1 MNTFNIIVLICG
13 GLMTITNFILLVVS
27 LVGKAKSPYKVLV
40 DRIEALEKGKE
51 EHTRLL
57 NNDKKKLDMLEEGN
71 RVTQKALLAL
81 LAHGIDGN
89 SVSAMTEARDE
100 LQKYL
105 INR

>member
-1 MNTFNIIVLICG
+1 MEN
-13 GLMTITNFILLVVS
+13 ILLVCSAIITICSAITAVVA
-27 LVGKAKSPYKVLV
+27 VGKLVKAPKDTLDGRLSDIERKLAKH
-40 DRIEALEKGKE
+40 DE
-51 EHTRLL
+51 LL
-57 NNDKKKLDMLEEGN
+57 SNDKSKIDSIEEGN

-89 SVSAMTEARDE
+89 NISALEEAKND

>member
-1 MNTFNIIVLICG
+1 MESILLICSAVI
-13 GLMTITNFILLVVS
+13 TICSAITAVVA
-27 LVGKAKSPYKVLV
+27 VGKLV
-40 DRIEALEKGKE
+40 KAPKDTLDGRLAEIER
-51 EHTRLL
+51 RLSKHDEL
-57 NNDKKKLDMLEEGN
+57 LSNDKSKIDSIEEGN

-89 SVSAMTEARDE
+89 NISALEEAKDD

>member
-1 MNTFNIIVLICG
+1 MENILLICSAII
-13 GLMTITNFILLVVS
+13 TICSAITAVVA
-27 LVGKAKSPYKVLV
+27 VGKLVKAPRENLDSRLSEIERKLAKH
-40 DRIEALEKGKE
+40 DE
-51 EHTRLL
+51 LL
-57 NNDKKKLDMLEEGN
+57 DKDKMKIDTIEEGN

-89 SVSAMTEARDE
+89 SIDAMADARDE

>member
-1 MNTFNIIVLICG
+1 MENILLICSAII
-13 GLMTITNFILLVVS
+13 TICSAITAVVA
-27 LVGKAKSPYKVLV
+27 VGKLVKAPKDTLDGRLENIERTIAKH
-40 DRIEALEKGKE
+40 E
-51 EHTRLL
+51 ELL
-57 NNDKKKLDMLEEGN
+57 AKDKHRMDGLEEGN

-89 SVSAMTEARDE
+89 SIPAMTEARDE

>member
-1 MNTFNIIVLICG
+1 MENILFACSAI
-13 GLMTITNFILLVVS
+13 ITVCSAITAAVA
-27 LVGKAKSPYKVLV
+27 VGKLAKAPRENL
-40 DRIEALEKGKE
+40 DNRLADIER
-51 EHTRLL
+51 RLSKHDEL
-57 NNDKKKLDMLEEGN
+57 LDKDKTKIDTIEEGN

-89 SVSAMTEARDE
+89 SVEAMQDARDE

>member
-1 MNTFNIIVLICG
+1 MDKIIMICSA
-13 GLMTITNFILLVVS
+13 LVTVCSAITASVAVVR
-27 LVGKAKSPYKVLV
+27 LAKAPADK
-40 DRIEALEKGKE
+40 LE
-51 EHTRLL
+51 TRLTAIENTIKKHEEL
-57 NNDKKKLDMLEEGN
+57 LGKDKTKIDTIEEGN

-89 SVSAMTEARDE
+89 SVEAMTDARDE

>member
-1 MNTFNIIVLICG
+1 MDMILYVCGAIMTICG
-13 GLMTITNFILLVVS
+13 TITTAVSIIKLAKTPKDQLDGRLKKIEEKLL
-27 LVGKAKSPYKVLV
+27 
-40 DRIEALEKGKE
+40 
-51 EHTRLL
+51 EHDVLL
-57 NNDKKKLDMLEEGN
+57 NNDNNRIKVIEEGN

-89 SVSAMTEARDE
+89 SIDAMTDARDE

>member
-1 MNTFNIIVLICG
+1 MEMFLYICG
-13 GLMTITNFILLVVS
+13 AIMTICGTITTVVS
-27 LVGKAKSPYKVLV
+27 IVKLAKSPKDAL
-40 DRIEALEKGKE
+40 DGRLADIERRIANHDEILAKDNK
-51 EHTRLL
+51 RL
-57 NNDKKKLDMLEEGN
+57 MSIEEGN

-89 SVSAMTEARDE
+89 SFDAMTDARDE

>member
-1 MNTFNIIVLICG
+1 MENVLLICSAII
-13 GLMTITNFILLVVS
+13 TICSAITAVVA
-27 LVGKAKSPYKVLV
+27 VGKLV
-40 DRIEALEKGKE
+40 KAPKDTLDGRLAEIERRLSKHDE
-51 EHTRLL
+51 LL
-57 NNDKKKLDMLEEGN
+57 NNDKSKIDSIEEGN

-89 SVSAMTEARDE
+89 NISALEEAKDD